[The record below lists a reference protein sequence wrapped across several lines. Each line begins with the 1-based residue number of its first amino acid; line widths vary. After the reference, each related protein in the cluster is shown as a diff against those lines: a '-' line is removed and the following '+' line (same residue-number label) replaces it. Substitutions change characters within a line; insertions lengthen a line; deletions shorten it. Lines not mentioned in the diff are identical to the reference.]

1 MRYDMPGYIYE
12 RSRGRL
18 FRIRRF
24 HMNTLAALLARI
36 EYLSAE
42 NRELACRLDYALK
55 QQAPNKPKPAP
66 KRPAKR
72 G

>member
-1 MRYDMPGYIYE
+1 
-12 RSRGRL
+12 
-18 FRIRRF
+18 
-24 HMNTLAALLARI
+24 MNTLAALLARI